1 MFLWAQAKKTLES
14 NLRVPC
20 RVLAL
25 QYSGIIQVE
34 VFVASV
40 FDLNQAARLLMF
52 DLATTF
58 MPSFIFALS
67 LDSCPNLSFGA
78 LGAFQISTE
87 FLVSEKGQATFSWN
101 VKNF

>member
-20 RVLAL
+20 RVFAL
-25 QYSGIIQVE
+25 EYFGIIQVE
-34 VFVASV
+34 VVVASV

-52 DLATTF
+52 ALATTF
-58 MPSFIFALS
+58 MPSSIFS
-67 LDSCPNLSFGA
+67 LKSCPNLSFGA